1 MPAHR
6 IDVHAHYFGGA
17 VAAPAGKQPAPG
29 ARAPWSAEATL
40 EAMERTGTAV
50 QILSV
55 PFTPQSQGGADARAL
70 ARRINEDLAV
80 LIEKYPGCFGALAC
94 LPGDDPDAML
104 DELAY
109 ALHALHLDGVGL
121 TSNVAG
127 RYFGDPWW
135 EPLLAE
141 LDRRSVPTLVHPTS
155 CPHAAELALGRHPSV
170 IEFPFDTARTI
181 TDALF
186 AGIFHRHPDLAMILP
201 HLGGPLPA
209 LAWRIA
215 ECTTMPGSH
224 DPAVITPHQHVTDTL
239 AALYYDTAMGGSLHA
254 VLPAL
259 QVTTTDHLLF
269 GTDAGAAPPT
279 TIDRAITALTTT
291 LHGNDLRAVEH
302 DNALRLFPRLTAR

>member
-17 VAAPAGKQPAPG
+17 VAAAAGKQRTPG
-29 ARAPWSAEATL
+29 AGAAWSAEATL

-55 PFTPQSQGGADARAL
+55 PFTPQSQGGDDAKSL
-70 ARRINEDLAV
+70 ARRINEDLTT
-80 LIEKYPGCFGALAC
+80 LIGQHPERFGGLAC
-94 LPGDDPDAML
+94 LPGDDPEAML

-109 ALHALHLDGVGL
+109 ALDVLHLDGVGL

-127 RYFGDPWW
+127 RYLGNPWW
-135 EPLLAE
+135 QPLLAE
-141 LDRRSVPTLVHPTS
+141 LDRRAVPALVHPTS
-155 CPHAAELALGRHPSV
+155 CPHVTDLALGRHPSV

-186 AGIFHRHPDLAMILP
+186 AGVFRRHPDLTLILP

-215 ECTTMPGSH
+215 ECTTMPGPH
-224 DPAVITPHQHVTDTL
+224 DPVIITPEHVTDVL
-239 AALYYDTAMGGSLHA
+239 AALYYDTAMGGSPHA
-254 VLPAL
+254 LLPAL
-259 QVTTTDHLLF
+259 HVTSTDHLLF
-269 GTDAGAAPPT
+269 GTDAGAAPAA

-291 LHGNDLRAVEH
+291 LNGNDLHAVEQG
-302 DNALRLFPRLTAR
+302 NALRLFPHLTAR

>member
-17 VAAPAGKQPAPG
+17 VAAQAAKQPSPG
-29 ARAPWSAEATL
+29 NRAPWSAEATL
-40 EAMERTGTAV
+40 EAMERTETAV

-55 PFTPQSQGGADARAL
+55 PFTPQGGSEAKGL
-70 ARRINEDLAV
+70 ARRINEDLAH
-80 LIEKYPGCFGALAC
+80 LIGRHPQRFGALAC

-109 ALHALHLDGVGL
+109 ALDVLRLDGVAL

-127 RYFGDPWW
+127 RYLGNPWW
-135 EPLLAE
+135 QPLLAE
-141 LDRRSVPTLVHPTS
+141 LDRRAVPVLVHPTS
-155 CPHAAELALGRHPSV
+155 CPHATELALGRHPSV
-170 IEFPFDTARTI
+170 IEYPFDTARTI

-186 AGIFHRHPDLAMILP
+186 AGVFHRHPDLNLILP

-215 ECTTMPGSH
+215 ECAAMPGAH
-224 DPAVITPHQHVTDTL
+224 DPATVTPEHVTDVL
-239 AALYYDTAMGGSLHA
+239 ATLYYDTAMGGSPHA
-254 VLPAL
+254 LLPAL
-259 QVTTTDHLLF
+259 QVTSTDHLLF
-269 GTDAGAAPPT
+269 GTDAGAAPAT

-291 LHGNDLRAVEH
+291 LQGNGLNAIEH
-302 DNALRLFPRLTAR
+302 ANALRLFPRLAAR